1 MSEIPLSWTS
11 AFSDK
16 TTGIAAVPQC
26 LTAGDVFGDGNSRIL
41 VATLDQKLICFDGP
55 RMTHNIT
62 IPDMPSSICVH
73 YSSSNQASLP
83 LVAVGAGNSIL
94 FFLNLRQF
102 SKFTLPPPFKC
113 KEEREIYEQ
122 FSSEENQN
130 QNSYSLEQVQNDL
143 KQLHDEKKYLCTVSL
158 SLIQADLKQKPIYE
172 RYEAIAKDVS
182 ATDCVTCLASIKYN
196 SVLDDKATRLLVG
209 TESRSLLLLDG
220 KDLKVEKRWEFDAPP
235 TSIKASGYMSGASVI
250 AVVCRDRN
258 IKIITN
264 LSDRPAL
271 IRCESL
277 PIDVCVCG
285 GFVYVALMSM
295 CVKIYDIAGK
305 YKETVSF
312 DTHIISLATVEV
324 EQRQLQ
330 LCCVASPDGTL
341 TFLNQ
346 GKIAD
351 VSVFDEGI
359 SALYFGKVGREPN
372 NLLTISSHGGLFLRT
387 LSRMAGKE
395 VEEKDNT
402 IIPPIPIPKKNQLF
416 LQQCQIEKQTAKQ
429 MYKDWE
435 NSLRYLSMLSANT
448 YASILE
454 SSVLSPIDTIN
465 FTTRVL
471 GMGPSF
477 ILQVTATNTGKEP
490 VPYIRIIPH
499 FNNNL
504 YKVEPDF
511 VSMPTLIGGYKYTA
525 RFVVQSLD
533 KDGKADIIN
542 IVATSSHYAVP
553 LGTSVV
559 QMPVSQFPVQ

>member
-1 MSEIPLSWTS
+1 
-11 AFSDK
+11 
-16 TTGIAAVPQC
+16 
-26 LTAGDVFGDGNSRIL
+26 
-41 VATLDQKLICFDGP
+41 
-55 RMTHNIT
+55 MTHNIT

-73 YSSSNQASLP
+73 YSSSNQAALP

-113 KEEREIYEQ
+113 NEEKEIYDQ
-122 FSSEENQN
+122 FTSEGDQV
-130 QNSYSLEQVQNDL
+130 YSLEQAQHDL
-143 KQLHDEKKYLCTVSL
+143 KQLFDQKKSLCTVSL
-158 SLIQADLKQKPIYE
+158 SLIQADLKQKPIYD
-172 RYEAIAKDVS
+172 RYDAIVHDVS
-182 ATDCVTCLASIKYN
+182 STDCVTSLTSIKYN
-196 SVLDDKATRLLVG
+196 SVHDDRSTRLLVG

-235 TSIKASGYMSGASVI
+235 TSIKASGYMSGTSVI

-258 IKIITN
+258 IKIIAN

-305 YKETVSF
+305 YIETVSF
-312 DTHIISLATVEV
+312 DKHIISLVAVEV
-324 EQRQLQ
+324 DQRQLQ

-341 TFLNQ
+341 TFLSQ
-346 GKIAD
+346 GRI
-351 VSVFDEGI
+351 VSVSHFNEGI
-359 SALYFGKVGREPN
+359 SAMFFGKVGREPN
-372 NLLTISSHGGLFLRT
+372 NLLTISAHGGLFMRT
-387 LSRMAGKE
+387 LSRMAKS
-395 VEEKDNT
+395 EEEETTQKSVVA
-402 IIPPIPIPKKNQLF
+402 PIPIPKKNQLF
-416 LQQCQIEKQTAKQ
+416 LQQCQSERETAPQ
-429 MYKDWE
+429 MYRDWE

-454 SSVLSPIDTIN
+454 ASVLSPIDTIN

-490 VPYIRIIPH
+490 VALVRVIPH
-499 FNNNL
+499 FNENM
-504 YKVEPDF
+504 YRVEPDF
-511 VSMPTLIGGYKYTA
+511 VSLPTLIGGYKYTA
-525 RFVVQSLD
+525 RFTVQSLD